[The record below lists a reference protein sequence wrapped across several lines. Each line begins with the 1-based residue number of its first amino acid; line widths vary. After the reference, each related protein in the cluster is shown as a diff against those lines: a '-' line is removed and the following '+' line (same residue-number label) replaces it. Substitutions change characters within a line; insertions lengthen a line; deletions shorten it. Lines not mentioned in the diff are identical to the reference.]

1 MQNVNQIKA
10 MLTDQSNYLITLVQ
24 GVFEMRAQTLTTSY
38 WPHAELGKNT
48 QTIPSKNK
56 TS

>member
-24 GVFEMRAQTLTTSY
+24 GVFEMRVQILITSY
-38 WPHAELGKNT
+38 WLHVEFGKN
-48 QTIPSKNK
+48 I
-56 TS
+56 